1 MWQLYKNGNFYFN
14 LPTTDVDGN
23 YIDQYYLSYSIYT
36 DDYQIYTFRASDF
49 PDELTEDV
57 TEITSSIFFNSWNL
71 STYGAN
77 LYYDEAPLF
86 THQVGIQVFY
96 TIDGV
101 KNASEIVYLE
111 VFPGSGV
118 DEQMAGKQV
127 ANVRYFNLAGQ
138 EMKQPSG
145 PTIQVTTFTDGSRTA
160 SKVIKW

>member
-1 MWQLYKNGNFYFN
+1 M
-14 LPTTDVDGN
+14 
-23 YIDQYYLSYSIYT
+23 
-36 DDYQIYTFRASDF
+36 F
-49 PDELTEDV
+49 P
-57 TEITSSIFFNSWNL
+57 SAKRNKNL
-71 STYGAN
+71 STYGAS

-145 PTIQVTTFTDGSRTA
+145 LTIQVTTFTDGSRTA